1 MKKQKRILKWLFRGL
16 LGKGLMIMALA
27 LIMPSAMPAWATE
40 SETVSDAPPQ
50 EVWELG
56 EIVVTSDREGEARGI
71 AIDPTATSVVIDTYE
86 SAKNPT
92 TVQDILESMAG
103 IDIQRG
109 DQTLSDGKDVVKIR
123 GLGSRRIL
131 VRIDGRP
138 IRNAGG
144 FWDKLVD
151 WNSLTLEN
159 VERVEVIRGG
169 HSAVYGET
177 IGGTINIVT
186 KKGSTRSDQ
195 KPEANVMVDISEYG
209 TQKATAGLAGNI
221 KSLGYAVGGA
231 YRKSDGYL
239 KNSDYEL
246 KDVNCRL
253 SYTFPFEGRLTF
265 GYKGSFQD
273 KEPYVVNDPDDVL
286 VGNLYDSSYPVVEG
300 ATTGSSI
307 NYPGSNSFE
316 NRETEYFD
324 LFYEQST
331 PIGDWKFHLYKSK
344 EYREES
350 HYNYSAYLGFYD
362 YPMDVSF
369 DDWGWIIHNRFFLT
383 DAHHITIGVEGRE
396 YDLGYNAVTPTMQW
410 HVPSTKMITHKAAF
424 VEDAWQITDKLS
436 LTVGLRYDRVDMDV
450 DVSYTGYE
458 DFSKDIDAWSP
469 KSRLSYEFR
478 PGTTGY
484 LNASKAFRTP
494 TGMEVNWMGGPTGM
508 YLDTETAMEYE
519 GGIIQK
525 VSQNITARLGCYYYK
540 IDNYVMF
547 NQDPYP
553 LLAAGNIED
562 MVFNADYLKLKG
574 IEAEIRFSLFDG
586 LDGYLNYT
594 YQESELGP
602 TQVDESQLYD
612 DHYQLPR
619 HKAALGLSYAI
630 FENSILMCNARYV
643 DKRKTSLNQ
652 EIDAFTTMDM
662 AFEQRFL
669 NQQAKVKLYVT
680 NLFDTEYEE
689 QYKVPAVG
697 RVFGISL
704 GYTF

>member
-1 MKKQKRILKWLFRGL
+1 MKKQDKTLIRLFPGSWRKGMIATALGIFILVP
-16 LGKGLMIMALA
+16 MT
-27 LIMPSAMPAWATE
+27 AWGTSSQA
-40 SETVSDAPPQ
+40 VSDDNAK
-50 EVWELG
+50 EACELG
-56 EIVVTSDREGEARGI
+56 EIVVTSDREGEAMGI
-71 AIDPTATSVVIDTYE
+71 AIDPTATSVVIETYE
-86 SAKNPT
+86 SAKTPT

-123 GLGSRRIL
+123 GMGARRIL
-131 VRIDGRP
+131 LRIDGRP

-186 KKGSTRSDQ
+186 KKGSTRSDK
-195 KPEANVMVDISEYG
+195 KPEANVRVDISEYG
-209 TQKATAGLAGNI
+209 TQKATAGLAGNV
-221 KSLGYAVGGA
+221 KSFGYAVGGA
-231 YRKSDGYL
+231 YRTSDGYL
-239 KNSDYEL
+239 KNSEYEL

-286 VGNLYDSSYPVVEG
+286 ADAFYDSSYPVVEG
-300 ATTGSSI
+300 VTTGSSI
-307 NYPGSNSFE
+307 NYPGSDSFE
-316 NRETEYFD
+316 KRETEYFD

-331 PIGDWKFHLYKSK
+331 PVGDWKFHLYKSE

-350 HYNYSAYLGFYD
+350 HYNYSAFLGFYD
-362 YPMDVSF
+362 YPMDVTF

-383 DAHHITIGVEGRE
+383 DAHHITIGAEGRE
-396 YDLGYNAVTPTMQW
+396 YDLGYNAVTPSMEW
-410 HVPSTKMITHKAAF
+410 HVPSTKMITHRAAF

-436 LTVGLRYDRVDMDV
+436 LTLGLRYDRVDMDV

-469 KSRLSYEFR
+469 KSRLNYEFR

-484 LNASKAFRTP
+484 LNISRAFRTP
-494 TGMEVNWMGGPTGM
+494 TGMEVTWMGAPTGI

-519 GGIIQK
+519 GGVIQK
-525 VSQNITARLGCYYYK
+525 VSQDITARLGCYYYK
-540 IDNYVMF
+540 IDDYVMF
-547 NQDPYP
+547 NQDPYT
-553 LLAAGNIED
+553 LLAAGNIAD

-574 IEAEIRFSLFDG
+574 IEAEIRFSIFDG
-586 LDGYLNYT
+586 LNGYLNYT

-602 TQVDESQLYD
+602 TQVDESELYD
-612 DHYQLPR
+612 DHYQLPK

-630 FENSILMCNARYV
+630 FENSILLCNVRYV

-652 EIDAFTTMDM
+652 EIDAFTTMDL

-669 NQQAKVKLYVT
+669 NQQANVKLYVT
-680 NLFDTEYEE
+680 NLFDTDYEE
-689 QYKVPAVG
+689 QYKMPAAG
-697 RVFGISL
+697 RVFGISF
-704 GYTF
+704 GYKF